1 MTISRWIAG
10 TALALAAIP
19 VTAAPT
25 GQISAQRLS
34 DVDKFI
40 SSDAFEGRGPA
51 TRAETKTIDYIAAQ
65 YKAIGLKPGGDTANG
80 QRSWFQN
87 VPLLKSDIAGA
98 PQFALN
104 LGNGQ
109 TIQLSQ
115 GDQIAL
121 KAPLNGQ
128 SAINLA
134 NTPLLFVGYGVSAPE
149 RNWDDFKGQD
159 VHGKLL
165 VVLINDP
172 DFEAGGDGDFGG
184 KAMTYYGRWT
194 YKYEEAARRGAAGV
208 LIVHE
213 TDPASYGWNTVKN
226 SNTNTQ
232 FDIVRQDPAAEHT
245 AFESWI
251 QRPLAEQ
258 IFAASGLNFDQA
270 KAAAKLRN
278 FQPIALKAT
287 LTANA
292 QANVATII
300 SHNVV
305 GYLPGTKY
313 PDETIIYSA
322 HWDHLGIGKPD
333 DRGDTIYNGALDNA
347 TGIAQ
352 LLEQARAFARE
363 PRTDR
368 SVVFLAVTAEEKGLL
383 GSEYYAQNPLFPASK
398 TVGVINTDG
407 GQIWGPAKNFTI
419 SGNAKL
425 GLLDDLIAEGKKQGR
440 YYSPDPHPEAGHF
453 YRSDH
458 FSFAKVGVPAIS
470 FGDGNDLVNGGIA
483 RGEALG
489 KEYVTKHYHQPS
501 DEWSPS
507 WDFTGMVQDVQ
518 LMHNLGRDLAN
529 SRDWPDWSP
538 DSEFRAIRDRTAG
551 RSRRDA
557 LRRRPKLRGRR
568 KESAV
573 ERNARARPSRSSGRA
588 GRALD
593 ASLVRCRS

>member
-1 MTISRWIAG
+1 MKTFRWLAA
-10 TALALAAIP
+10 TVVALAAVP
-19 VTAAPT
+19 LTAAST
-25 GQISAQRLS
+25 GQISTQRLS
-34 DVDKFI
+34 NVDKYI

-51 TRAETKTIDYIAAQ
+51 TRAETRTIDYIAQQ
-65 YKAIGLKPGGDTANG
+65 YQAIGLQPGGDMVNG
-80 QRSWFQN
+80 KRGWFQN
-87 VPLLKSDIAGA
+87 VPLLRSEFPAA
-98 PQFALN
+98 PEFRLN

-109 TIQLSQ
+109 TLNLTQ
-115 GDQIAL
+115 GTEIAL
-121 KAPLNGQ
+121 KAPLNGE
-128 SAINLA
+128 SSVNLP
-134 NTPLLFVGYGVSAPE
+134 NVPLVFVGYGVTAPE
-149 RNWDDFKGQD
+149 RNWDDFKNVD
-159 VHGKLL
+159 VRGKLI

-172 DFEAGGDGDFGG
+172 DFEGGEGEFGG

-226 SNTNTQ
+226 SNTNVQ
-232 FDIVRQDPAAEHT
+232 FDIVRQDPKAAHT
-245 AFESWI
+245 IFESWI

-270 KAAAKLRN
+270 KAQAKTRA
-278 FQPIALKAT
+278 FQPIPLKAT
-287 LTANA
+287 LSA
-292 QANVATII
+292 QAQAQVATIT

-305 GYLPGTKY
+305 GYLPGKKY
-313 PDETIIYSA
+313 PDETVIYSA

-347 TGIAQ
+347 TGISQ

-383 GSEYYAQNPLFPASK
+383 GSEYYAQNPIFPIAK
-398 TVGVINTDG
+398 TAGVLNTDG
-407 GQIWGPAKNFTI
+407 GAIYGPAKNFTI

-425 GLLDDLIAEGKKQGR
+425 DLLDMLVAEGKKQGR

-501 DEWSPS
+501 DEWQPT
-507 WDFTGMVQDVQ
+507 WDFRGMAEDVQ
-518 LMHNLGRDLAN
+518 LLHNLGRDLAN
-529 SRDWPDWSP
+529 SRSWPNWSQ
-538 DSEFRAIRDRTAG
+538 DSEFRATRDQTAG
-551 RSRRDA
+551 E
-557 LRRRPKLRGRR
+557 RG
-568 KESAV
+568 A
-573 ERNARARPSRSSGRA
+573 AAPSRNGER
-588 GRALD
+588 G
-593 ASLVRCRS
+593 

>member
-1 MTISRWIAG
+1 MITFRLLAA
-10 TALALAAIP
+10 TALSLTAVPALAA
-19 VTAAPT
+19 TT
-25 GQISAQRLS
+25 GGISAQRLS
-34 DVDKFI
+34 DVDKYI

-51 TRAETKTIDYIAAQ
+51 TRAEIKTIDYIADQ
-65 YKAIGLKPGGDTANG
+65 YRAIGLQPGGDMLG
-80 QRSWFQN
+80 GKRSYFQN
-87 VPLLKSDIAGA
+87 VPLLKSDFVGN
-98 PQFALN
+98 PKLSLN

-109 TIQLSQ
+109 TMQLTQ
-115 GDQIAL
+115 GNEISVR
-121 KAPLNGQ
+121 APLDGQ
-128 SAINLA
+128 RVINLQ
-134 NTPLLFVGYGVSAPE
+134 NVPLVFVGYGVSAPE
-149 RNWDDFKGQD
+149 RNWDDFKNQD
-159 VHGKLL
+159 VRGKLI

-172 DFEAGGDGDFGG
+172 DFETGQGDFGG

-232 FDIVRQDPAAEHT
+232 FDIVRQNPAASHT
-245 AFESWI
+245 VFETWI

-258 IFAASGLNFDQA
+258 IFAASGLSFDQA
-270 KAAAKLRN
+270 KAQARTRA
-278 FQPIALKAT
+278 FQPIPLKAT
-287 LTANA
+287 ITAQA
-292 QANVATII
+292 QANVATIT

-305 GYLPGTKY
+305 GYLPGKRY
-313 PDETIIYSA
+313 PDETVIYSA

-383 GSEYYAQNPLFPASK
+383 GSEYYAQNPIFPLGK
-398 TVGVINTDG
+398 TVGVLNTDG

-440 YYSPDPHPEAGHF
+440 YYSADPHPEAGHF

-470 FGDGNDLVNGGIA
+470 FGDGNDLVNGGTA

-501 DEWSPS
+501 DEWSPQ
-507 WDFTGMVQDVQ
+507 WDFTGMAQDVQ
-518 LMHNLGRDLAN
+518 LLHNLGRDLAT
-529 SRDWPDWSP
+529 SREWPNWSQ
-538 DSEFRAIRDRTAG
+538 DSEFRATRDQTAG
-551 RSRRDA
+551 DRGGTVPAPAPVTEPTPS
-557 LRRRPKLRGRR
+557 PKGERG
-568 KESAV
+568 
-573 ERNARARPSRSSGRA
+573 
-588 GRALD
+588 
-593 ASLVRCRS
+593 